1 MGVAG
6 GKDKEDIDCPWCRK
20 TVDQKMTDGWFVTS
34 KIEQFNMSTGKNTKT
49 ITKKK
54 AAPSPS
60 CKPDGGKTRIIQ
72 RKGGGSLDPGPN
84 KPK

>member
-34 KIEQFNMSTGKNTKT
+34 KIE
-49 ITKKK
+49 
-54 AAPSPS
+54 
-60 CKPDGGKTRIIQ
+60 
-72 RKGGGSLDPGPN
+72 
-84 KPK
+84 